1 MAGYNWR
8 AGKSNNAVAAETQ
21 GLVVKSK
28 ITADWLKAHGIKEKV
43 SFIKFLIRGGIIV
56 AEEWHHTSK
65 FFNRTDYYS
74 AEVITETLEM
84 MEEEGRLQVRLSHA
98 YAGGLSARSPP
109 VDLRCYQRC
118 STGVSFYALLNGD
131 TPGVYLVT
139 KAPLHGHY

>member
-84 MEEEGRLQVRLSHA
+84 MEEVGSLQIWRDMYKVPEIRRETNHLLLRNEFIRRRNGYDMFGRTE
-98 YAGGLSARSPP
+98 PF
-109 VDLRCYQRC
+109 YQRAKDE
-118 STGVSFYALLNGD
+118 VQA
-131 TPGVYLVT
+131 
-139 KAPLHGHY
+139 H